1 MNKQHAAYLKAKF
14 EEIVNNQV
22 TMRYE
27 TDVKVNVNDSS
38 VVDYFVIKA
47 QSLIWEKDWMMME
60 SFAFLMNKSIR
71 YDVEDKEWHI
81 W

>member
-1 MNKQHAAYLKAKF
+1 MNKQHADYLKAKF

-27 TDVKVNVNDSS
+27 TDIKVNVNDSS

-47 QSLIWEKDWMMME
+47 QSLIWHNDWMIME
-60 SFAFLMNKSIR
+60 SFAFLMHMCIC
-71 YDVEDKEWHI
+71 YDVENKEWHL